1 MPGHLG
7 LPPPLGSPLPKERVG
22 EAEGA
27 ECAPQ
32 TGAGG
37 SGCVGAKLGAGV
49 AKGSQRRPHKFLIP
63 SWQLQLCPAQPGRAP
78 GLRAGTQRA
87 GGSGV
92 SGEAPAELQAAAGLG
107 QAVA

>member
-1 MPGHLG
+1 M
-7 LPPPLGSPLPKERVG
+7 
-22 EAEGA
+22 
-27 ECAPQ
+27 
-32 TGAGG
+32 
-37 SGCVGAKLGAGV
+37 GAKLGAGV

-63 SWQLQLCPAQPGRAP
+63 SWQLQLCPAQPGRVP